1 MNSQFISQK
10 DNSLVKS
17 TTEQKDNNLKDDKN
31 IKKIDNNN
39 NIQTKISQNT
49 LQRSLEFFKKKI
61 KDLEQNNG
69 ELEQINKEMK
79 QKFEE
84 TKQELEVFRQDNK
97 ETKRINE
104 EMKRVNEKIKQ
115 DFEEIK
121 RANEEMK
128 RVNEDMK
135 FEIKNIKQ
143 EFEEIKRENEEM
155 KLVNENFTNLA
166 MDYETNMLD
175 NFNKDDCIEF
185 INHKLVILGECVIN
199 DQDKDQKPKDIKF
212 NIISVEKSH
221 DVITLKTNYKNY
233 SFKMELESVDKSMI
247 MLISNFNFKINT
259 DTPRSMGSNK
269 IIADITNLINL
280 STYEKL
286 YNLLSN

>member
-1 MNSQFISQK
+1 MNSQFTSQK

-17 TTEQKDNNLKDDKN
+17 TTEPKDNNLKDDKN
-31 IKKIDNNN
+31 IKKIENNN

-69 ELEQINKEMK
+69 ELEHINKEIK

-104 EMKRVNEKIKQ
+104 EIKRVNEKIKQ

-121 RANEEMK
+121 KANEEMK
-128 RVNEDMK
+128 RVNEEMK
-135 FEIKNIKQ
+135 SEIKNIKQ

-212 NIISVEKSH
+212 NIVSVEKSH

-233 SFKMELESVDKSMI
+233 SFKMELESVDKNMI

>member
-115 DFEEIK
+115 DFEEMK
-121 RANEEMK
+121 RVNEEMK
-128 RVNEDMK
+128 RINEDMK
-135 FEIKNIKQ
+135 YEIKNIKQ